1 LIFKQG
7 GTADDA
13 KSSIETFNNKWG
25 DRDFGGGLTES
36 LKEDT
41 ARMFRLNEMSKME
54 FIHKMNVI
62 FISLKSISV
71 L

>member
-1 LIFKQG
+1 MLLSFEGEAYRTRLDIGNIFKQG

-41 ARMFRLNEMSKME
+41 AGIKCFFLLT
-54 FIHKMNVI
+54 F
-62 FISLKSISV
+62 F
-71 L
+71 